1 MFTSVPIKLSYGK
14 EEKYD
19 FLQNN
24 LVLWE
29 KKKVFLTKHQR
40 KGNKNPVIFNL
51 NSMWV
56 ERKIRP
62 QKKHQPTKIT
72 EAVALYE
79 WILVNR
85 KTRLSSVQ
93 VGRTY
98 PNPKCLA
105 HIRTFG
111 RIL

>member
-14 EEKYD
+14 EENYD

-29 KKKVFLTKHQR
+29 KKKKKVFLTKHQR

-51 NSMWV
+51 TSMWV
-56 ERKIRP
+56 EKNIRP
-62 QKKHQPTKIT
+62 QKKHQPMKIT
-72 EAVALYE
+72 EAVALHE

-98 PNPKCLA
+98 P
-105 HIRTFG
+105 T
-111 RIL
+111 